1 MRKNRIAVL
10 VAAVAMLTAGG
21 IGGVQTASAAPTIDG
36 VCGSYW
42 GTSWPPPEV
51 NQGDVDTTNPSAV
64 KLAQCYLN
72 LSMSGDN
79 LTVDGRFGPDT
90 HRATVRFQQCARIDD
105 DGYIGPTTWP
115 RLRSW
120 ANSSGYI
127 CNLDLP

>member
-1 MRKNRIAVL
+1 
-10 VAAVAMLTAGG
+10 
-21 IGGVQTASAAPTIDG
+21 
-36 VCGSYW
+36 
-42 GTSWPPPEV
+42 
-51 NQGDVDTTNPSAV
+51 
-64 KLAQCYLN
+64 
-72 LSMSGDN
+72 MSGDN